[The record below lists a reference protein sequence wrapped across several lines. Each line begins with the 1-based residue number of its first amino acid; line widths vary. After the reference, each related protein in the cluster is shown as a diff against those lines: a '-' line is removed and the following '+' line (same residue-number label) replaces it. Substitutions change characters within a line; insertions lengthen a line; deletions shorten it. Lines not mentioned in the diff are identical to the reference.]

1 MTRRPLVLLTT
12 CALLAACGGRGD
24 SSLNPLRWFGGGSAP
39 QGPATLEPDGGYP
52 TGTDARLAVP
62 QLVSARW
69 EPTVEGRLLVVTA
82 MAPVKGWWN
91 LALVTERPQPP
102 GRVRPDADGVLRLR
116 LVGLPPPA
124 DSTDARRPAQPGPD
138 TLTVAFPLS
147 NAALNRI
154 DAVTVSGGNNALTL
168 RR

>member
-1 MTRRPLVLLTT
+1 MRRPLLLLTT

-24 SSLNPLRWFGGGSAP
+24 SSLNPLRWFGGGER
-39 QGPATLEPDGGYP
+39 QGPSTLEPEGGYQALN
-52 TGTDARLAVP
+52 DARLPVP

-91 LALVTERPQPP
+91 VALVTETPQPP

-116 LVGLPPPA
+116 MVGLPPPA
-124 DSTDARRPAQPGPD
+124 GSADARRPAQPGPD

-154 DAVTVSGGNNALTL
+154 DAVTVNGGNNALTV